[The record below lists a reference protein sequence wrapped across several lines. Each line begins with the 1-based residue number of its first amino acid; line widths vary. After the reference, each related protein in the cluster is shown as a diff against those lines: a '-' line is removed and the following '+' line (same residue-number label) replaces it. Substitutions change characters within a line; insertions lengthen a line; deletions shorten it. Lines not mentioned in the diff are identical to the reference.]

1 MQKKDITLAVLAA
14 GIGSRFGGVKQL
26 EPVGPRGEILMDYS
40 IHDALAAGFNKIVFI
55 ISHKIYDDFYD
66 VIGRRM
72 EERFRALGVKW
83 AYAFQELTD
92 PPAGRTKPWGT
103 GQAVMACRDIIHEP
117 FAVINADDYYGR
129 DAFYKAYDFL
139 KNCEPES
146 VSAYGMIGYVLKN
159 TLSENGGVTR
169 GICTVDGQGCL
180 TGIDETR
187 GILKT
192 ADGAAVPEE
201 DGLRPLDTEAL
212 VSMNFW
218 MLPPSFI
225 QRLEEGFP
233 RFLRNMTDPLKEEYL
248 LPTIVDGLLRD
259 GLAEVTVLPSAD
271 SWFGV
276 TYREDLEPVIGEF
289 KKLYERGVYRLE
301 LYSDIQ

>member
-1 MQKKDITLAVLAA
+1 MTKNIVQNQDITLAVLAA
-14 GIGSRFGGVKQL
+14 GIGSRFGGIKQL
-26 EPVGPRGEILMDYS
+26 EPVGPQGEIIMDYS

-55 ISHKIYDDFYD
+55 ISRNIYDDFYD
-66 VIGRRM
+66 IIGRRM

-92 PPAGRTKPWGT
+92 PPVGRTKPWGT

-129 DAFYKAYDFL
+129 DAFFQACAFL
-139 KNCEPES
+139 KTCEADS
-146 VSAYGMIGYVLKN
+146 VRSYGMIGYVLKN

-169 GICTVDGQGCL
+169 GICTKDAQGCL

-187 GILKT
+187 GIVKT

-201 DGLRPLDTEAL
+201 NGLRPLNTEDL

-225 QRLEEGFP
+225 RRLEEGFP
-233 RFLRNMTDPLKEEYL
+233 LFLQDMKDPLKEEYL
-248 LPTIVDGLLRD
+248 LPTIMDGLLRN
-259 GLAEVTVLPSAD
+259 GLVEITVLSSAD
-271 SWFGV
+271 S
-276 TYREDLEPVIGEF
+276 
-289 KKLYERGVYRLE
+289 
-301 LYSDIQ
+301 